1 MQLPVENTKHREI
14 LPHDLL
20 IANLHDYGFSKKTV
34 KFIYSYLKRRKQ
46 NEKIE
51 NFYSD
56 FLTWL
61 SGVVQQGSILS
72 SIFFNLLLNDLLATL
87 KMSELYNF
95 VDHNTIST
103 GSKNM
108 SNLIQ
113 TLEKEEKRAVGWFSQ
128 NKMIVNPDKF
138 QAMLLEKRNGNNQ
151 SCLQIN
157 NQTIKTTNSVKL
169 LSKVSNLF
177 LKKVYSK

>member
-1 MQLPVENTKHREI
+1 
-14 LPHDLL
+14 
-20 IANLHDYGFSKKTV
+20 
-34 KFIYSYLKRRKQ
+34 
-46 NEKIE
+46 
-51 NFYSD
+51 
-56 FLTWL
+56 
-61 SGVVQQGSILS
+61 
-72 SIFFNLLLNDLLATL
+72 
-87 KMSELYNF
+87 
-95 VDHNTIST
+95 
-103 GSKNM
+103 M

-113 TLEKEEKRAVGWFSQ
+113 TLEKELKTAVGWFNQ